1 MYMSRGFCVKKGG
14 GKFKEKLLLFC
25 VKPLKKILMNT
36 EIEIQIFR
44 SLHRIMFFFLNPI
57 DTSSVHHYYKEVY
70 TSKILMEI
78 QGSGKMVI
86 FLKVLKHYVR
96 KKVNY

>member
-25 VKPLKKILMNT
+25 VKLLKKILMNT

-57 DTSSVHHYYKEVY
+57 DTSSVLHYYEEVY
-70 TSKILMEI
+70 KSKIRMEI
-78 QGSGKMVI
+78 QWSEKMVI
-86 FLKVLKHYVR
+86 FLKMLKNYLR
-96 KKVNY
+96 KKVNN